1 MLVIEYKIRAT
12 KTQYKAIDEAIRTT
26 QFIRNKSIRFWLDNK
41 GVNGT
46 DLNKN
51 CTKLAKEFKFV
62 GDLNSM
68 ARQAAAERAWLSISR
83 FYSNCK
89 KKIKGKK
96 GFPKFKKNVRSVE
109 YKTCGWK
116 LDKTK
121 KILTFSD
128 KKRIGTIKLV
138 GSRDINF
145 YSEDEIKRI
154 RLIKRADGYY
164 AQFCIAIDPRVT
176 LKTELEATGKAVGI
190 DLGLVD
196 FITDNEGLKVPTP
209 KFYRQGEKQLNRAN
223 RKKSKRFKQG
233 AKPQSNKYKKASRRY
248 SLKHL
253 RVSRQRKEWLKSLAL
268 RLVKS
273 RDIIVYEDLNV
284 KGLVK
289 NPKLAK
295 SISDAG
301 WSIFRQWLD
310 YFAYK
315 YGKVSLAVP
324 PHYTSQECS
333 NCGMVVK
340 KALSERT
347 HICSNC
353 KCVLDR
359 DENAAINIFKKGIYQ
374 LSTTLG
380 HRGCEAPGD
389 ETSTL
394 IGEILLRQVLSM
406 NGESHAT
413 PLIG

>member
-1 MLVIEYKIRAT
+1 MIVIEYKIKA
-12 KTQYKAIDEAIRTT
+12 KEHQLLAIDEAIRTT
-26 QFIRNKSIRFWLDNK
+26 QFIRNKSIRYWLDNEK
-41 GVNGT
+41 VTGA

-51 CTKLAKEFKFV
+51 CTKLAKEFSFV
-62 GDLNSM
+62 KDLNSM
-68 ARQAAAERAWLSISR
+68 ARQSAAERAWLAISR

-96 GFPKFKKNVRSVE
+96 GYPKFKKNVRSVE

-116 LDKTK
+116 LDKFNKT
-121 KILTFSD
+121 ITFKD
-128 KKRIGTIKLV
+128 NKGIGQVKLV
-138 GSRDINF
+138 GSRDLNF
-145 YSEDEIKRI
+145 YSESEIKRVRI
-154 RLIKRADGYY
+154 VKRVDGYY
-164 AQFCIAIDPRVT
+164 VQFCISIDPRVT
-176 LKTELEATGKAVGI
+176 VNTELEATGKAVGI
-190 DLGLVD
+190 DLGLID
-196 FITDNEGLKVPTP
+196 FMTDNEGLKVPTP
-209 KFYRQGEKQLNRAN
+209 KFYRQGEKQLKRAN
-223 RKKSKRFKQG
+223 RKKSKKFKKGQ
-233 AKPQSNKYKKASRRY
+233 KPPSNNYQKARKRY

-253 RVSRQRKEWLKSLAL
+253 RVSRQRQEWLKRLAL

-273 RDIIVYEDLNV
+273 RDLIVYEDLNV

-315 YGKVSLAVP
+315 YGKVSLAVA

-333 NCGMVVK
+333 SCSMIVK

-347 HICSNC
+347 HVCSSC
-353 KCVLDR
+353 LCVLDR
-359 DENAAINIFKKGIYQ
+359 DENAAINILKKGIYE

-380 HRGCEAPGD
+380 RRECQASGD

-394 IGEILLRQVLSM
+394 IGEILSRASFVR
-406 NGESHAT
+406 E
-413 PLIG
+413 